1 MKVAAFILNQE
12 VKLKFNFLV
21 FLELGTIKREYKLN
35 SSYKS
40 TLI

>member
-21 FLELGTIKREYKLN
+21 FFRVRHNKKR
-35 SSYKS
+35 
-40 TLI
+40 I